1 LKMWMAR
8 PAASSPVDNVSLS
21 PVRANRRSP
30 VGMRLRPIIPVVHT
44 LYDYD
49 KGIS

>member
-1 LKMWMAR
+1 MWTNQPAAAR
-8 PAASSPVDNVSLS
+8 PVEKLCFSPESAHS
-21 PVRANRRSP
+21 ANP
-30 VGMRLRPIIPVVHT
+30 LHKPLRGVIPVVHT

>member
-1 LKMWMAR
+1 MWTTR
-8 PAASSPVDNVSLS
+8 PAASSPVDKAVSSPLS
-21 PVRANRRSP
+21 ANRRFRLAMR
-30 VGMRLRPIIPVVHT
+30 VRGMIPVVHT